1 MISSFIFGQYQQY
14 ETYISPYLSAP
25 IESGFFYFNQPNTIQ
40 PGLLYQQYKLNAP
53 DLNNDMLL
61 IDTHTDNLV
70 GLTHYKYQQLYKTIP
85 IEGAGCIEHFTKNG
99 SLAFLNAKIADSIN
113 SDARPRLTPEEAIED
128 LISLINRDGKLKF
141 AWESEEWEQQIRND
155 HADSSATWYPTP
167 ELIFAI
173 DTMKNMTLVIDG
185 SRYSLAYKI
194 PITTILPTYET
205 NFYYL
210 DAIYGH
216 ILKVRSSHIDVT
228 ADVYGYG
235 NRYIDTKWIGGFVQK
250 HILDAEDDTRNVHTK
265 KYTFANNYWDNMNDT
280 KSGDSNWGNTYLTE
294 TSTHYHVSNT
304 WDYFKNTFGRVGM
317 DGLGSEVR
325 VKTQYTGGMGVSA
338 YNAFYLGNQLP
349 NELIFGYS
357 TSLWDLGMEPSVVAH
372 EYTHGITK
380 HTANLAYEYESGALN
395 ESFSDIFGT
404 VIQAQ
409 TLDYGTT
416 DWISGNHIQNS
427 LTGTRDI
434 SDPNSRGQHWSGQFD
449 SNGYAIYDL
458 GQPDYYEGNYWC
470 NCPLNVDY
478 GGVHLN
484 SGVQNKWFYLLCE
497 GESNNNIQAIGM
509 TKAAQIA
516 YLALT
521 SFLMNS
527 SQYSDSK
534 EATIQAAIQL
544 FGECSDE
551 HISTVDSWNFVGVNA
566 THNCQITSIA
576 KIIDDKDV
584 LIFPNPTNSELQ
596 IEIPKKTEKPIK
608 FYDIQGKLIHE
619 IESNNLNIQTN
630 VSKFENGLYLIKF
643 DFEGQQIVKRL
654 MIQK

>member
-1 MISSFIFGQYQQY
+1 MSSFIFGQYQQY

-85 IEGAGCIEHFTKNG
+85 IEGAGCIEHFTKSG
-99 SLAFLNAKIADSIN
+99 SLVFLNAKIADSIN
-113 SDARPRLTPEEAIED
+113 SDARPRFTPEEAIED

-141 AWESEEWEQQIRND
+141 AWESEEWEQQIRSD
-155 HADSSATWYPTP
+155 HADSNATWYPTP

-216 ILKVRSSHIDVT
+216 ILKVRSSHIDIT

-250 HILDAEDDTRNVHTK
+250 HILDAEDDTRNIHTK
-265 KYTFANNYWDNMNDT
+265 KYTFGADYWNNMNDT

-304 WDYFKNTFGRVGM
+304 WDYYKNTFGRVGM
-317 DGLGSEVR
+317 DGQGSEVR
-325 VKTQYTGGMGVSA
+325 IRTQYTGGMGVSST
-338 YNAFYLGNQLP
+338 NAFYLEDLTPNQ
-349 NELIFGYS
+349 LIFGYS
-357 TSLWDLGMEPSVVAH
+357 SALWDLGMEPSIVAH
-372 EYTHGITK
+372 EFTHGITH
-380 HTANLAYEYESGALN
+380 HTSDLAYEFESGALN
-395 ESFSDIFGT
+395 ESFSDILGT

-409 TLDYGTT
+409 TLDYGST
-416 DWISGNHIQNS
+416 DWIHGNHVPNS
-427 LTGTRDI
+427 LTDTRDL
-434 SDPNSRGQHWSGQFD
+434 SDPNSRGQHWSGQYD
-449 SNGYAIYDL
+449 SNGNAIYDL

-470 NCPLNVDY
+470 NCPFDVDK

-484 SGVQNKWFYLLCE
+484 SGVQNKWFYVLCK

-509 TKAAQIA
+509 TKAVQIA

-544 FGECSDE
+544 FGECSIE
-551 HISTVDSWNFVGVNA
+551 HKTTVESWNFVGLNA
-566 THNCQITSIA
+566 SFNCQTSNIHHNLH
-576 KIIDDKDV
+576 IDDV
-584 LIFPNPTNSELQ
+584 IIYPNPTNSKLFFELPEAL
-596 IEIPKKTEKPIK
+596 ISDVK
-608 FYDIQGKLIHE
+608 FFDSQGKLVNE
-619 IESNNLNIQTN
+619 IEGKGLNFNLD
-630 VSKFENGLYLIKF
+630 VSLFENGFYLMKLNFQGQEIIKRI
-643 DFEGQQIVKRL
+643 IV
-654 MIQK
+654 QK